1 MALRRR
7 VHSMYSWVQL
17 HQSDGERLRQVQG
30 FFGWS
35 PLIGATQLIRDHA
48 SRLKLMD
55 TAGCSPLKCAN
66 DKDK

>member
-17 HQSDGERLRQVQG
+17 SQSDGERLRQVQG

-35 PLIGATQLIRDHA
+35 PLIGATQLIRDQCIE
-48 SRLKLMD
+48 
-55 TAGCSPLKCAN
+55 T
-66 DKDK
+66 